1 MKNPPNTIVATY
13 SWSTDYAIYVHEGV
27 TFTRTV
33 SFPTRGGGFA
43 TIKAGTVYPP
53 RRWTEF
59 ALENFDFAD
68 VFATLYKRYN
78 DLEKAFTETSYLLGM
93 QFTKAISDP
102 SWQWTDGGDRDIVDT
117 GQLRASQQ
125 MEITNG

>member
-1 MKNPPNTIVATY
+1 MQIPDSITATY

-33 SFPTRGGGFA
+33 SFPARDGRWA
-43 TIKAGTVYPP
+43 TIQAGTVYPP

-59 ALENFDFAD
+59 ALANFDFSA
-68 VFATLYKRYN
+68 VFAELYKRYN
-78 DLEKAFTETSYLLGM
+78 DLEQAFTETAYLLGRE
-93 QFTKAISDP
+93 FTQAISDP
-102 SWQWTDGGDRDIVDT
+102 SWQWTDGNDRDIVDT

-125 MEITNG
+125 MDIING